1 MEYKLDKIDLKVI
14 EILKEHGDYTTRQ
27 ISKKILIPP
36 TTVNNRIRKM
46 KKLGI
51 IKKFT
56 IDLDN
61 RFIDKEFVAYVLI
74 SANLLL
80 LKEKKKTQYDLA
92 SEIKRFSFVE
102 RVDIVSG
109 GTDLVAIIRVKDVK
123 EFDNVLLGKLQLLE
137 GIDKTQSM
145 IVIHENG

>member
-1 MEYKLDKIDLKVI
+1 MEYKIDKIDLKVI
-14 EILKEHGDYTTRQ
+14 ELLKEHGDYTTRQ
-27 ISKKILIPP
+27 ISKKTLIPP

-56 IDLDN
+56 IELDN
-61 RFIDKEFVAYVLI
+61 HAIGKEFVAYILI
-74 SANLLL
+74 SANLQL

-92 SEIKRFSFVE
+92 SEIKKFGFIE

-109 GTDLVAIIRVKDVK
+109 GTDLIAIIRVKDVK
-123 EFDNVLLGKLQLLE
+123 EFDAILLGKLQLLE

-145 IVIHENG
+145 IVIHENS